1 MEESQGEQEAV
12 SPLFWKECDMRRRS
26 EVLVTE
32 FLRDALAVDA
42 VVKRLIAENPHLA
55 AEISC
60 LN

>member
-1 MEESQGEQEAV
+1 MPIAM
-12 SPLFWKECDMRRRS
+12 PHHRS
-26 EVLVTE
+26 EALVTE